1 MDRMVGKELGNLK
14 HEAVGISSEVVVPG
28 CNAISN
34 MSRERAGM
42 IKIDQLP
49 RPANHVA
56 LNCKFVDGCQK
67 SYYC

>member
-1 MDRMVGKELGNLK
+1 MKLW
-14 HEAVGISSEVVVPG
+14 GISSKVVVPG

-34 MSRERAGM
+34 RSRERAGM

-56 LNCKFVDGCQK
+56 LNCKLVLLQEQ
-67 SYYC
+67 

>member
-1 MDRMVGKELGNLK
+1 MKLW
-14 HEAVGISSEVVVPG
+14 GISSKVVVPG

-34 MSRERAGM
+34 RSRERAGM

-56 LNCKFVDGCQK
+56 LNCKLVDGCAGTLQ
-67 SYYC
+67 SRLLQEQ